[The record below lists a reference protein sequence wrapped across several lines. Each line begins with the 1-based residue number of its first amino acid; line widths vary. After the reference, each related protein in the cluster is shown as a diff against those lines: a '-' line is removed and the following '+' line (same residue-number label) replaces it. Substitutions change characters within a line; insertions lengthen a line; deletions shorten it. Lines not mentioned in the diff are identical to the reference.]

1 MAEQVNTTITGE
13 DVKTVAGNIDPTPGS
28 VGLDTQL
35 PGTPTTVSSIASATG
50 GIDAGH
56 FVEPDI
62 DDELFKIKSDD
73 NPLMGLM
80 LKAKKVKVK
89 SPVVDHYMIDEPRS
103 FVSVAEKL
111 TGGSSVDSAVLKLES
126 NDKKMVNPYDTL
138 LAKGIDGYSEDGQ
151 TKTPGKDLM
160 LYVVG
165 VDPTTGNPIVRPV
178 NGQKAASANEYS
190 YLPDIAVGTKL
201 VVLSN
206 AMYETQKKVAPDS
219 FIPQPSRIYL
229 QKRGM
234 NRIVSDYLA
243 SQKTRIPY
251 AEAVKAEAAI
261 VRFKTRGNRTLWA
274 GRKGKMKVATPET
287 GNQDVYFT
295 EGLRWQFHRE
305 LQHSGGWSYQQIIA
319 LAKMYFTG
327 EDIPARALILAGKNF
342 LESIQTVDFSK
353 HPEVTIT
360 SVKYERLGWSVT
372 NLHTVFGDFMI
383 KREPTLDKLGWSN
396 SAAIIDPER
405 LVHYQRTP
413 EHSFNDEVEGE
424 EAKRSGIIVWD
435 ALAMKGSCHVWIDG
449 DGDMSSGAGIT
460 NYVMWDSNVAPT
472 SDGLVDGRVY
482 YLLQDCPGINT
493 DAKQGQMWQ
502 YKDETWSEYSGYLIA
517 GE

>member
-1 MAEQVNTTITGE
+1 MAETVNTTITGE
-13 DVKTVAGNIDPTPGS
+13 SVQTVSGAIDPATGS
-28 VGLDTQL
+28 VGLKTQVGA
-35 PGTPTTVSSIASATG
+35 PSTVSSVASATG

-62 DDELFKIKSDD
+62 DEELFKIKSDD

-80 LKAKKVKVK
+80 LKAKKVKVN

-103 FVSVAEKL
+103 FVTVAEKL
-111 TGGSSVDSAVLKLES
+111 TGGASVDSAVLKLEA

-151 TKTPGKDLM
+151 TKTPGMDLM

-165 VDPTTGNPIVRPV
+165 TDPTTGNPIVRPV
-178 NGQKAASANEYS
+178 NGQKAAATNE
-190 YLPDIAVGTKL
+190 VGTQL

-206 AMYETQKKVAPDS
+206 AMYETQKKVAPDT
-219 FIPQPSRIYL
+219 FIPQPQRIYL

-251 AEAVKAEAAI
+251 ADAVKAEAAI

-274 GRKGKMKVATPET
+274 GRKGKMKVVTPET

-305 LQHSGGWSYQQIIA
+305 LQHSGKWTYEQVIA

-342 LESIQTVDFSK
+342 LEGIQTVDFSK
-353 HPEVTIT
+353 HPEVAIT

-383 KREPTLDKLGWSN
+383 KREPTLDRLGWSN

-413 EHSFNDEVEGE
+413 EHTFNDDVEGE

-460 NYVMWDSNVAPT
+460 NYVLWDSNAAPT
-472 SDGLVDGRVY
+472 DAALVDGRVY
-482 YLLQDCPGINT
+482 YLLQDCSGINA
-493 DAKQGQMWQ
+493 DAKAGQMWQ
-502 YKDETWSEYSGYLIA
+502 YKDEAWTEYSGYVLA
-517 GE
+517 E